1 MTNLSQKQINTKDME
16 KLVFIVKKRGGGEH
30 RLGISP
36 WKLTTPRSSWRM
48 VLRKK
53 DKPHGRP
60 GGCVVLNES
69 SEMVQSG
76 EKTLT
81 WLGCGTTSRSS
92 PR

>member
-1 MTNLSQKQINTKDME
+1 LDKPMETYHTKVE
-16 KLVFIVKKRGGGEH
+16 LE
-30 RLGISP
+30 
-36 WKLTTPRSSWRM
+36 M

>member
-1 MTNLSQKQINTKDME
+1 MTNLSQEQINTKDMKE
-16 KLVFIVKKRGGGEH
+16 WVFIVKKSGGGEH

-36 WKLTTPRSSWRM
+36 WKLTTPRSSWRWSSGKRTNSM
-48 VLRKK
+48 ADL
-53 DKPHGRP
+53 GR
-60 GGCVVLNES
+60 CVVLSET

-92 PR
+92 PK